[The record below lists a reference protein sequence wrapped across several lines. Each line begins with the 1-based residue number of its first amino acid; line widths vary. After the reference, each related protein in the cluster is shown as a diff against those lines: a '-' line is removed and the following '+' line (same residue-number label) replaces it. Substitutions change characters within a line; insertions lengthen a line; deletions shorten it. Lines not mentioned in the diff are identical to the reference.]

1 LKHTRWKPGQENC
14 PEIKIAGGL
23 NAIQLFFLEKRE
35 NGSQN
40 SIAAHRKKSRMT
52 NHLRYGLAVLA
63 LLLIAMLIILP
74 ASAEVTIGS
83 SAAAPTTT
91 TLASVAIAKPFINGT
106 ISSMTPTV
114 GDILRISGSSTG
126 GNLTSGVLVWVFAG
140 NYVNVTNVPVWP
152 DGTYNV
158 NFFTDG
164 YPPAQYY
171 VYVENPGP
179 GGQFAISFQPSGK
192 YSGQVVNT
200 QTGSMIF
207 NFTGT
212 GSVQDSGAAQKL
224 SDAINAQ
231 GSDDVYTK
239 LTFQLVAPATSTP
252 APVVTTAQSPS
263 TLPTATKSPLPLEM
277 TAGAVAIGGL
287 CAVLFARKP

>member
-1 LKHTRWKPGQENC
+1 
-14 PEIKIAGGL
+14 
-23 NAIQLFFLEKRE
+23 
-35 NGSQN
+35 
-40 SIAAHRKKSRMT
+40 MT
-52 NHLRYGLAVLA
+52 KCVYYGCAVLVFLLMA
-63 LLLIAMLIILP
+63 LLIVLP
-74 ASAEVTIGS
+74 VSAEVTVGS
-83 SAAAPTTT
+83 SAAVPTTT
-91 TLASVAIAKPFINGT
+91 TDASAILAKPFINGT
-106 ISSMTPTV
+106 ISSLAPTV
-114 GDILRISGSSTG
+114 GDILRISGSATG

-140 NYVNVTNVPVWP
+140 NYVNVSNVPVWP

-179 GGQFAISFQPSGK
+179 GGQFAVGFQPSGK

-200 QTGSMIF
+200 QTGSLIF

-212 GSVQDSGAAQKL
+212 GSVQDNGQAQQL

-239 LTFQLVAPATSTP
+239 LTFQLMAPATSTP
-252 APVVTTAQSPS
+252 APVATTAQPA
-263 TLPTATKSPLPLEM
+263 TRPPTTQSPLPFEM
-277 TAGAVAIGGL
+277 IAGAIAIGGM
-287 CAVLFARKP
+287 CAVLFARKT